1 MCQATI
7 YRELKGAREEIL
19 HDVISM
25 EHSGN
30 NWSVKVLL
38 EEPMEIQG
46 RIVKIDFLKHTVTL
60 RQEEQ

>member
-38 EEPMEIQG
+38 EEQWKSKEG
-46 RIVKIDFLKHTVTL
+46 
-60 RQEEQ
+60 